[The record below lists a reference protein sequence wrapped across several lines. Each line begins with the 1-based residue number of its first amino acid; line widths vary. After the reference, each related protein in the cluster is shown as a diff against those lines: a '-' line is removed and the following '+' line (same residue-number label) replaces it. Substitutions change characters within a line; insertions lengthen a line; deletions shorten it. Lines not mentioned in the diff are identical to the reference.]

1 MAIFTQS
8 LVCRQVG
15 LNHTAADGSEK
26 VILREIDLEAKSGE
40 FSLVTGAVGAGK
52 SSLLHI
58 LAGLQ
63 RPTTGVLVADGQ
75 PVSRWTGAF
84 RDRWRRQVGI
94 VFQHPHLLRDL
105 TVLENVMLPMVP
117 GARSLSAIRRRAL
130 QRLEELQIAFLA
142 GETVRSLS
150 GGELQRVS
158 LARALAPAPGILI
171 ADEPT
176 AHQDEKGAD
185 LVTALLE
192 QLKKKRAIVIVA
204 CHDERRQRWSP
215 LVDRKFRLHN
225 GRLVQVP

>member
-1 MAIFTQS
+1 MAFPIQS
-8 LVCRQVG
+8 LTCRQVG

-26 VILREIDLEAKSGE
+26 RILREVSLEAKSGE
-40 FSLVTGAVGAGK
+40 ISLVTGAVGAGK

-63 RPTTGVLVADGQ
+63 RPTTGVVMADGQ

-84 RDRWRRQVGI
+84 RDRWRRQLGI
-94 VFQHPHLLRDL
+94 VMQHPQLLRDL

-117 GARSLSAIRRRAL
+117 GAPSLSAIRRRAL
-130 QRLEELQIAFLA
+130 QRLEELQIESLA
-142 GETVRSLS
+142 GESVRFLS

-158 LARALAPAPGILI
+158 LARALAPEPGVLI

-176 AHQDEKGAD
+176 AHQDENGAG

-192 QLKKKRAIVIVA
+192 RVKKKPGIVILA
-204 CHDERRQRWSP
+204 CHDDRRQRWSP
-215 LVDRKFRLHN
+215 LVDRHFRLRN
-225 GRLVQVP
+225 GRLVQLP